1 MIILLQSDLGIYT
14 TLNKIR
20 YKDTPPYFPP
30 LSQRASLQASQD
42 RIPTAV
48 SDVQVSDVQEQNKKN
63 ELSINS
69 RKVGVVAVEGIVCVC
84 AGGGGGALGGERV
97 PLKEIYFPIGERY
110 DNTSS

>member
-84 AGGGGGALGGERV
+84 AGGGGGGIGWREGTLERNLLPYWRAL
-97 PLKEIYFPIGERY
+97 
-110 DNTSS
+110 